1 MARTAVTVNTL
12 TANATTALPT
22 PTTADTTNDHSVTL
36 PAGACLEEIVIFIKQ
51 TDASARIATI
61 KAGDNPPALA
71 AGLGDLAITVP
82 ATTGVVWVGPLSSAR
97 FAQSDG
103 TLEIDLATSFA
114 GTVTAYRIPR
124 TA

>member
-61 KAGDNPPALA
+61 KAGDNPPADA
-71 AGLGDLAITVP
+71 AGQGDLTKSMAQNETWI
-82 ATTGVVWVGPLSSAR
+82 VGPLTSAR
-97 FAQSDG
+97 FLQDDG
-103 TLEIDLATSFA
+103 TLNIDLAASFA
-114 GTVTAYRIPR
+114 GEVTAYWIPR

>member
-61 KAGDNPPALA
+61 KAGDNPPADA
-71 AGLGDLAITVP
+71 AGQGDLTKSMAQNETWI
-82 ATTGVVWVGPLSSAR
+82 VGPLTSAR
-97 FAQSDG
+97 FLQDDG
-103 TLEIDLATSFA
+103 TLNIDLAASFA
-114 GTVTAYRIPR
+114 GEITAYWIPR